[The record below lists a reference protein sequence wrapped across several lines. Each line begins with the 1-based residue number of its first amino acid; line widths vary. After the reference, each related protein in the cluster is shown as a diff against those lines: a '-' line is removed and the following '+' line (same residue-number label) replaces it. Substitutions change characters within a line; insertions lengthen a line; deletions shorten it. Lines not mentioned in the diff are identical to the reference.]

1 MPGGVLRAPAQ
12 VYLQSISFLQA
23 LVALFS
29 LATSVLFRLL
39 YRARQSFR
47 RGVES
52 RCIGFRNF
60 IVCLHFFSSS
70 SARDSVV
77 FTFVKSSLSN
87 GQFSGGG
94 SINKNFLAKG
104 NFDSGEELRP
114 IDIVASDGRAVG
126 FPFCRRHREFT
137 AN

>member
-1 MPGGVLRAPAQ
+1 MQGSTERQWEFFLFLFFAGVRKAPTGFFFFFRRIRPGGVLRAPAQ

-77 FTFVKSSLSN
+77 FTFVKSSQRKL
-87 GQFSGGG
+87 
-94 SINKNFLAKG
+94 FLPMII
-104 NFDSGEELRP
+104 L
-114 IDIVASDGRAVG
+114 
-126 FPFCRRHREFT
+126 
-137 AN
+137 